1 MIMEGLSENCNR
13 AVARTRASL
22 KPYVWSAIV
31 LHVVLA
37 FHNYTG
43 VDGANFFSYYSQ
55 YVFGMPSGRCHYFS
69 ASFSVLAIPH
79 VLSYLFGIPLTICA
93 KCIHALCWIACS
105 YIVVTIFQNR
115 GTSSPWWF
123 ISLAFNPVAIFA
135 IHYHV
140 QSDATVLF
148 LMITGLALYNGRGAA
163 SKILAGLSWAVA
175 VSIKAFPLLLLPL
188 FLFDRRRRAVDRAIF
203 YTSTVFFFML
213 PEIPWLCTIGWA
225 KTYAGAV
232 GHSYVSRFGLN
243 YIAMAARGEWLYA
256 SFARWMFACANLAFQ
271 WIAVG
276 LVLVAG
282 LLVFFRR
289 ATLFRAMG
297 LYFALLLLLSVK
309 NAPQYFIFVIPFAV
323 LARRKGALIFAN
335 AAYAIILAFFYL
347 LNEEMNGSY
356 WLIKPL
362 GFMSI
367 SPEALASWERLRESV
382 SIYLWGYLYLL
393 ASLIFV
399 LIYSPAKDE
408 RQDGEVSNGEIGV
421 TFRRLFCGALLLLW
435 GLSFFSIR
443 FTGNPFSYPDNGLP
457 EAVNCNTV
465 LEPASTLDWYGTRA
479 EYELQFTGLKPGDA
493 VRVSG
498 DSYFL
503 IRLANRTL
511 GPYRGDGNKLY
522 SFWWGVS
529 YPLTYEALRESGF
542 RVTVINY
549 LCSARGIN
557 TITARLIGQGRDW
570 DQLGHML
577 DGKVELNRCRINGI
591 DYGVELG
598 QRIGWL
604 DSKWLTIRPKNFQ
617 FKGSSYINIFT
628 IILLYIIVFFAIVGG
643 RLKMGKG
650 ER

>member
-1 MIMEGLSENCNR
+1 MEPVKNN
-13 AVARTRASL
+13 ASL
-22 KPYVWSAIV
+22 TPFVWGAI
-31 LHVVLA
+31 LFHFVLA

-79 VLSYLFGIPLTICA
+79 LLSCLCDIPLTTCA
-93 KCIHALCWIACS
+93 KCIHAVSWIACS
-105 YIVVTIFQNR
+105 YIVVTIFHNR
-115 GTSSPWWF
+115 RTGSSPWWF
-123 ISLAFNPVAIFA
+123 IMLAFNPVAIFA

-148 LMITGLALYNGRGAA
+148 LMITGLALYNARGAP

-188 FLFDRRRRAVDRAIF
+188 FLFDRRSRAVDKAIF
-203 YTSTVFFFML
+203 YTSAAFFFML
-213 PEIPWLCTIGWA
+213 PEIPWLCNIGWA

-243 YIAMAARGEWLYA
+243 HIAMTAQGEGIYA
-256 SFARWMFACANLAFQ
+256 WFLRRLFAGADLAFQ
-271 WIAVG
+271 WMAIV

-282 LLVFFRR
+282 LLVFFRKI
-289 ATLFRAMG
+289 TLFRSMG
-297 LYFALLLLLSVK
+297 LYFTLLLLFSVK

-347 LNEEMNGSY
+347 FDEEMNGSY
-356 WLIKPL
+356 SLLNPL
-362 GFMSI
+362 SFMSI
-367 SPEALASWERLRESV
+367 GPGALVFWERLKEPISLYV
-382 SIYLWGYLYLL
+382 WGYLYLL
-393 ASLIFV
+393 ASALFV
-399 LIYSPAKDE
+399 WIYLPAQGG
-408 RQDGEVSNGEIGV
+408 RQNAGVLSREISL
-421 TFRRLFCGALLLLW
+421 TFIRLFCGALLLLW
-435 GLSFFSIR
+435 GLSFFSMR
-443 FTGNPFSYPDNGLP
+443 FTGNPFSYPDNGLT
-457 EAVNCNTV
+457 EVVNCNTV

-503 IRLANRTL
+503 IRLANRAW

-522 SFWWGVS
+522 SFWWGIS
-529 YPLTYEALRESGF
+529 YPLTYESLRESGF
-542 RVTVINY
+542 RATVVNY
-549 LCSARGIN
+549 LCSIRGVN

-570 DQLGHML
+570 DQYGHML
-577 DGKVELNRCRINGI
+577 EGKINVRRCRANGI
-591 DYGVELG
+591 DYRVEFG
-598 QRIGWL
+598 ERRGWL
-604 DSKWLTIRPKNFQ
+604 DSVWLSIRPKDYRC
-617 FKGSSYINIFT
+617 KGSSYINIFN
-628 IILLYIIVFFAIVGG
+628 IILLYIAIFFTVVGG
-643 RLKMGKG
+643 RLKMRKREG
-650 ER
+650 